1 MISGVV
7 SWLVARRLARRG
19 ASPVSTRSAQAAP
32 RAGPGA
38 GTLQGGG
45 GDKATEGRRGLHIS
59 LLFVR
64 ESDAHITYEDKRAYQ
79 S

>member
-19 ASPVSTRSAQAAP
+19 APPVSARSAQAAP
-32 RAGPGA
+32 RAGA

-64 ESDAHITYEDKRAYQ
+64 ESDAHITYEAKRAYQ